1 MLMLSEWEVNVMA
14 KDKIMIMTMKI
25 VMIIG
30 S

>member
-1 MLMLSEWEVNVMA
+1 VLMLSEWEVNVMA